1 MVIELYAQLNV
12 SDLLSKI
19 FGIMSLPPSEIIA
32 RLILALIGA
41 LLLYLG
47 YRKVLEP
54 LIMIPMGIGMVSAN
68 LAFIIGIG
76 NPHVNMDFMNLS
88 NNFIYWLQPFYTFM
102 FSNGLIAC
110 LVFLGIGVMTD
121 ITFLMARPYISF
133 ILASFAEL
141 GTILTLPI
149 AVALGFNLRQAA
161 AIALIGGA
169 DGPIV
174 LYSSLRLAPE
184 LFVPI
189 TLVGYLYLSMLY
201 LFQEKLDELTI
212 PKRMLMTYMDVREL
226 PKISPKEKLAFSVI
240 ITAIL
245 SLLFPQASPL
255 IISFFAGVIIKEVGI
270 SRYVKL
276 MDEVILSLSTFLLAF
291 ILGTLT
297 TVEVILKGEVLKILI
312 LGILALTLSSIGG
325 SIGGIVVYYLSK
337 GRINPLLG
345 PAAVSCVPTT
355 AKISQ
360 KVASKYNPRNY
371 ILAFAMGPNIAGVIT
386 TAIIASIYIAL
397 FT

>member
-1 MVIELYAQLNV
+1 MIELYAQLSI
-12 SDLLSKI
+12 SDLLTKI
-19 FGIMSLPPSEIIA
+19 FVFATLPPNEIIV
-32 RLILALIGA
+32 RLMLALIGA
-41 LLLYLG
+41 ILLYLG
-47 YRKVLEP
+47 YKKVLEP

-76 NPHVNMDFMNLS
+76 NPHVNMDFTNLS

-121 ITFLMARPYISF
+121 ITFLMARPYVSF

-212 PKRMLMTYMDVREL
+212 PKRMLMTYMDIREL
-226 PKISPKEKLAFSVI
+226 PRITPKEKLAFSVI

-297 TVEVILKGEVLKILI
+297 TVEVILKGEVLKILV